1 MVRFV
6 LVAGAVT
13 VLVIAVAGFVAWRL
27 MRRAGRR
34 IGGWQ
39 TRWLELRSR
48 FLPPGPRR
56 DTARLRCRL
65 HVEMRATRDM
75 LAAAPQG
82 LIFRADAA
90 GVLQEL
96 GSTAA
101 DLDRELTAIERFV
114 DAAQQRAALLTI
126 TPQVRRL
133 IDTTYSARQTV
144 LRTAAEDRERQL
156 DTLRANV
163 AAQAAALDN
172 YRNSG
177 GELRL

>member
-1 MVRFV
+1 
-6 LVAGAVT
+6 
-13 VLVIAVAGFVAWRL
+13 
-27 MRRAGRR
+27 
-34 IGGWQ
+34 
-39 TRWLELRSR
+39 
-48 FLPPGPRR
+48 
-56 DTARLRCRL
+56 
-65 HVEMRATRDM
+65 M